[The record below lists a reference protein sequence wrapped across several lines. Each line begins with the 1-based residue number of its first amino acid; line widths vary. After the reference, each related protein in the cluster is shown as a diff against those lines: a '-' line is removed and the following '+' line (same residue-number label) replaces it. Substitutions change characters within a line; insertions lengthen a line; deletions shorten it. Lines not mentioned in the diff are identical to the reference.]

1 MQIEQEKNNEL
12 TSFYKDN
19 VHNFYNIDMIEH
31 KYKQYPRYKTIP
43 EISKYIKNQIL
54 ESKNNNNIEDF
65 TTRNIVKKS
74 IYKLFGKTVIKK
86 EITLDQITQIIEL
99 IKNNRKPKS
108 IFKYA
113 KNKSESILKS
123 MKRKTPAST

>member
-1 MQIEQEKNNEL
+1 MQIEQKKNNEL

-113 KNKSESILKS
+113 KKQVRINS
-123 MKRKTPAST
+123 

>member
-1 MQIEQEKNNEL
+1 MKKNL
-12 TSFYKDN
+12 
-19 VHNFYNIDMIEH
+19 
-31 KYKQYPRYKTIP
+31 
-43 EISKYIKNQIL
+43 
-54 ESKNNNNIEDF
+54 
-65 TTRNIVKKS
+65 

-99 IKNNRKPKS
+99 IKNNGKPKS